1 MIAENAGAD
10 VVVIK
15 SMLFIISI
23 VNLLAGLLVGQSD
36 CSQSFILD
44 KILSLGQGIFFP
56 SEENQV
62 CQVHRIS

>member
-1 MIAENAGAD
+1 MRAENAGAD

-23 VNLLAGLLVGQSD
+23 VNLLAGLLVGLSD

-44 KILSLGQGIFFP
+44 KISSLGERTGANL
-56 SEENQV
+56 E
-62 CQVHRIS
+62 CQVHRE

>member
-23 VNLLAGLLVGQSD
+23 VNLLAGLLVGLSD

-44 KILSLGQGIFFP
+44 KISSLGERTGP
-56 SEENQV
+56 NHE
-62 CQVHRIS
+62 CQVHRE